1 MEVSTLRTNQ
11 PREARTEPYAL
22 FDYTKSACDAQ
33 ALRGV
38 LLHGPPGT
46 GKTFLLPALAAEA
59 NAHLEVIRFFA
70 YICYT
75 DDLHSTTCSVL

>member
-1 MEVSTLRTNQ
+1 MEVITIRTNQ
-11 PREARTEPYAL
+11 TEKQGPSFTL
-22 FDYTKSACDAQ
+22 DHTKSACDAQ

-59 NAHLEVIRFFA
+59 NAHLEVIRFLLL
-70 YICYT
+70 Y
-75 DDLHSTTCSVL
+75 